1 MWGVGIGNG
10 KFEKMES
17 GKGKKEK
24 NRNFNSE
31 KEHVN
36 KRISSRCDE
45 AKQQNFKI
53 TLFIY
58 VLIVCSL

>member
-1 MWGVGIGNG
+1 MWRVGIGNG